1 MPEGRKNTFIIS
13 PGGSQVCSAGV
24 GRIKPPRSL
33 VWGNNR
39 KAQRNQEHE
48 VTMPPHWSWREWIL
62 LRLGCLY

>member
-13 PGGSQVCSAGV
+13 PGGCQVCSAGV

-48 VTMPPHWSWREWIL
+48 VTMPPH
-62 LRLGCLY
+62 